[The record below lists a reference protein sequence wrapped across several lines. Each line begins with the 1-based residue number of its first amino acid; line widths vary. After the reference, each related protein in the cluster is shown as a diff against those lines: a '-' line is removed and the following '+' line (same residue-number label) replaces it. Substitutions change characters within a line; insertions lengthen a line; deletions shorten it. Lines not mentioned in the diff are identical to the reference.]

1 MKTKM
6 TKRMLLFRCGAIL
19 VLLLIA
25 GLMFLI
31 GRGHTVYFDN
41 KKVEYN
47 GQTIETPYRIDVY
60 VNDER
65 VGKLS
70 SGDRGMASWMGQNF
84 KMRLEITK
92 EKGGKKQIAN
102 VALKL
107 PYNMDGI
114 ILNLPAMLA
123 GLPEDAYLSEV
134 IPAPVEVTEE
144 DNEVVTDEFGL
155 EGLEEGMEESAG
167 E

>member
-102 VALKL
+102 AALKL

-123 GLPEDAYLSEV
+123 GLPEDAYLSEF

>member
-6 TKRMLLFRCGAIL
+6 TKRMLLFRCGTIL

-41 KKVEYN
+41 KKAEYN

-123 GLPEDAYLSEV
+123 GLPEDAYLSEF

-155 EGLEEGMEESAG
+155 EGLGEGMEESAG

>member
-1 MKTKM
+1 
-6 TKRMLLFRCGAIL
+6 MLLFRCGTIL

-41 KKVEYN
+41 KKAEYN

-123 GLPEDAYLSEV
+123 GLPEDAYLSEF

-155 EGLEEGMEESAG
+155 EGLGEGMEESAG